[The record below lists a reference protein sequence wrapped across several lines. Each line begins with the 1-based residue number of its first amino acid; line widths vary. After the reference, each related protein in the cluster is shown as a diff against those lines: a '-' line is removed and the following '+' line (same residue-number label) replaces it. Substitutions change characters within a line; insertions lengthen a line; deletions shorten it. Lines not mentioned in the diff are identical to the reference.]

1 MSWIKSLKYTY
12 DNYYFDCITF
22 VQTFAGSHGTHLVY
36 NNLYKSSKDRFDSK
50 FHKLQDVFLVNRTLI
65 ILDV

>member
-1 MSWIKSLKYTY
+1 MIITILIASLL
-12 DNYYFDCITF
+12 FRL
-22 VQTFAGSHGTHLVY
+22 FAGSHGKHLVY
-36 NNLYKSSKDRFDSK
+36 NNLDKSSKDRFDSK